1 MEDTIDDFQLQIDT
15 DPLSIL
21 WIVTVTSNVTVCL
34 FVTVASGKLG
44 MPESSLKIKHFWI
57 SSNPG
62 MASLL
67 NNLADKLDAADNNTT
82 EPDDPTSADVDT
94 DDSLVDLLTEGE
106 DNINRDRS
114 TLTIRRQLQDVAF
127 ELYLIL

>member
-1 MEDTIDDFQLQIDT
+1 MC
-15 DPLSIL
+15 
-21 WIVTVTSNVTVCL
+21 VTVTSSVTVCL
-34 FVTVASGKLG
+34 VVTVASGRLG
-44 MPESSLKIKHFWI
+44 IAESSPKIKHFLI

-114 TLTIRRQLQDVAF
+114 TLTIQR
-127 ELYLIL
+127 